1 MKTLIS
7 KTAITIVLVGS
18 MISCAEK
25 EAKIEKTSEETVQ
38 TVFPHKLPTEKPS
51 YPLSSAMERMY
62 DYPALRAQD
71 NELYSLFK
79 YSELEG
85 FDYNNHDGT
94 ISRRDP
100 SRPILVNGK
109 YYIWYTKRV
118 TKTPPIGA
126 KRAAEATAVIP
137 STDWDL
143 CDLWYATSEDGF
155 KWKEEGIAVSRPAK
169 PELGWRSI
177 ATPDILVWEGKYYLY
192 FQAFNEPSGLRG
204 DWCPISMAYSDSPDG
219 PWTHT
224 DKPAIELG
232 KKGEWDQDQ
241 TQDPHLIVR
250 DGKIYLYYKAAFNKW
265 PDVRN
270 KYVVCHGLAIAN
282 SPFGPFEKHPLNPV
296 LNSGHETTFFP
307 FKEGIAALAI
317 KDGNERET
325 MQYAQDGVNFKIASS
340 VSLTPTATGFYT
352 PDAFTNTKYG
362 RGVTWGM
369 CHFIN
374 AGVFGVNQHSII
386 ARVDC
391 DLSLDCDE
399 PSMKLTGVWHKPD
412 VYFKQGLGG
421 LRKKR
426 EEIQK

>member
-1 MKTLIS
+1 MMFKKIS
-7 KTAITIVLVGS
+7 FIVLIVG
-18 MISCAEK
+18 IAVSCTQTPEK
-25 EAKIEKTSEETVQ
+25 PKSVKNQ
-38 TVFPHKLPTEKPS
+38 VFPHKMPTEKPD
-51 YPLSSAMERMY
+51 YPLSSAIDRMY

-79 YSELEG
+79 YTELEG
-85 FDYNNHDGT
+85 FDYNDHDGT

-100 SRPILVNGK
+100 SRPIFVNGK
-109 YYIWYTKRV
+109 YYIWYTKRD

-126 KRAAEATAVIP
+126 KRAAEATDVIP

-224 DKPAIELG
+224 GKPAIALG
-232 KKGEWDQDQ
+232 KKGDWDQDQ

-265 PDVRN
+265 PEVRK
-270 KYVVCHGLAIAN
+270 KYVVCHGLAIAEN
-282 SPFGPFEKHPLNPV
+282 PFGPFEKHPLNPV

-307 FKEGIAALAI
+307 FKKGIAALAI

-325 MQYAQDGVNFKIASS
+325 MQYAEDGVNFKIASS

-352 PDAFTNTKYG
+352 PDAFTNTTNG
-362 RGVTWGM
+362 RGVTWGV

-374 AGVFGVNQHSII
+374 AGVYGVNQHSII

-391 DLSLDCDE
+391 DLSLDVHE

-421 LRKKR
+421 LRNKR

>member
-1 MKTLIS
+1 MMFKKIS
-7 KTAITIVLVGS
+7 FIVLIVG
-18 MISCAEK
+18 IAVSCTQTPEK
-25 EAKIEKTSEETVQ
+25 PKSVKNQ
-38 TVFPHKLPTEKPS
+38 VFPHKMPTEKPD
-51 YPLSSAMERMY
+51 YPLSSAIDRMY

-79 YSELEG
+79 YTELEG
-85 FDYNNHDGT
+85 FDYNDHDGT

-100 SRPILVNGK
+100 SRPIFVNGK
-109 YYIWYTKRV
+109 YYIWYTKRD

-126 KRAAEATAVIP
+126 KRAAEATDVIP

-224 DKPAIELG
+224 GKPAIALG
-232 KKGEWDQDQ
+232 KKGDWDQDQ

-265 PDVRN
+265 PEVRN
-270 KYVVCHGLAIAN
+270 KYVVCHGLAIAEN
-282 SPFGPFEKHPLNPV
+282 PFGPFEKHPLNPV

-307 FKEGIAALAI
+307 FKKGIAALAI

-325 MQYAQDGVNFKIASS
+325 MQYAEDGVNFKIASS

-352 PDAFTNTKYG
+352 PDAFTNTTNG
-362 RGVTWGM
+362 RGVTWGV

-374 AGVFGVNQHSII
+374 AGVYGVNQHSII

-391 DLSLDCDE
+391 DLSLDVHE

-421 LRKKR
+421 LRNKR